1 MKSILYL
8 ISSMLFFGS
17 CGNLNKTNIGNK
29 EPVESFYNFSADD
42 IEGNSISMSN
52 FKDKKILIV
61 NVASKC
67 GYTYQYKEL
76 QELYEKYKD
85 ELYILAFPSN
95 DFLGQEPGTNEE
107 IKNFCEVNFGVQFD
121 IFEKISV
128 TGNSKHSIYE
138 WLTNKDMNGW
148 NSQEPSWNFTK
159 YLINENGVLIG
170 VWGSKIEPSSDEIL
184 KKINYT
190 KWR

>member
-8 ISSMLFFGS
+8 ISSILFFGS
-17 CGNLNKTNIGNK
+17 CGNLSKTNTSNQ
-29 EPVESFYNFSADD
+29 EPIKSFYDLSAKD

-52 FKDKKILIV
+52 YIDKKILIV

-76 QELYEKYKD
+76 QELYNKYKD

-107 IKNFCEVNFGVQFD
+107 IKSFCEVNFGVQFD

-128 TGNSKHSIYE
+128 TGNNVHSIYK
-138 WLTNKDMNGW
+138 WLSNTNLNGW
-148 NSQEPSWNFTK
+148 NSQVPSWNFTK
-159 YLINENGVLIG
+159 YLIDEEGALVG
-170 VWGSKIEPSSDEIL
+170 VWGPKTSPLSVEITDKIRKP
-184 KKINYT
+184 
-190 KWR
+190 